1 MATMAPPETCIHN
14 TGRSSSCVHVHVAL
28 ASSEA
33 LQPSAVAATAV
44 HAVVTNALLVICFAI
59 VASVPSGF
67 HWLPLSHIWHWA
79 VEVAGSRCSEEG
91 GKRGATRA
99 LPALMMSSSRR
110 ESRVQTMRAKLPR
123 RRLNDSLLAVPV
135 ESEWSLRVWGA
146 KALPCGVDF
155 EKDTKGNHVIRTSA
169 H

>member
-1 MATMAPPETCIHN
+1 MATMAPPETCMHN
-14 TGRSSSCVHVHVAL
+14 TGRSSSCVHDQVVSL
-28 ASSEA
+28 SFEA
-33 LQPSAVAATAV
+33 LHPSAVAATAP
-44 HAVVTNALLVICFAI
+44 HAAVINALLVICFAI
-59 VASVPSGF
+59 FASVLGGL

-79 VEVAGSRCSEEG
+79 VEVAGSRGSEEG

-99 LPALMMSSSRR
+99 LPALIMSSSRR
-110 ESRVQTMRAKLPR
+110 ESRVQALPAKLPR
-123 RRLNDSLLAVPV
+123 RRLDDPLLAVPV
-135 ESEWSLRVWGA
+135 ESEWFLRVWDA